1 MEAEMTLRPMFP
13 TERYYSYA
21 QSQQISMQTGLIG
34 YLRAD
39 FGSNGEGFFSTW
51 NDFRESLKSEDFKLE
66 FDEVI
71 NELRKNGNL
80 LHNRGT
86 LTRCCYQT
94 PDSSFRNDRN
104 EYGFRADT
112 DHYSYVMRL
121 NPNKG
126 EYNLYCYCYVKQW
139 LDRHMRQAEKG
150 IRFITPDYKELFRI
164 ADGDKIRYF
173 TPGGEVREPVCRY
186 IDDYHFETQSPGFG
200 NLYHICEFAER
211 YTERGCQGIIP
222 LRSSL
227 PEKCFSYLESTGEM
241 IVITKG
247 EKGYIPTGASG
258 ENMTPREAVDAANK
272 TIGVT
277 KAQEAAMVA
286 GSMFG
291 WQVPGADPKNYD
303 EQGLPV
309 RPKARE
315 RDEAR

>member
-126 EYNLYCYCYVKQW
+126 EYNLYCHCYVKQW
-139 LDRHMRQAEKG
+139 LDRHMRQAERG
-150 IRFITPDYKELFRI
+150 IRFITPDYKEVFRI
-164 ADGDKIRYF
+164 PDGDKI
-173 TPGGEVREPVCRY
+173 
-186 IDDYHFETQSPGFG
+186 
-200 NLYHICEFAER
+200 
-211 YTERGCQGIIP
+211 
-222 LRSSL
+222 
-227 PEKCFSYLESTGEM
+227 
-241 IVITKG
+241 
-247 EKGYIPTGASG
+247 
-258 ENMTPREAVDAANK
+258 
-272 TIGVT
+272 
-277 KAQEAAMVA
+277 
-286 GSMFG
+286 
-291 WQVPGADPKNYD
+291 
-303 EQGLPV
+303 
-309 RPKARE
+309 
-315 RDEAR
+315 